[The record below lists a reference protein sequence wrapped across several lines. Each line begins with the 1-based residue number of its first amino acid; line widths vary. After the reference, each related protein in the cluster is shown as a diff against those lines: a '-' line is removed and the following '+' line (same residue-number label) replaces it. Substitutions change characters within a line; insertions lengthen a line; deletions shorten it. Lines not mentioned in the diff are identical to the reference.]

1 MAKLQIQIDDQVNDL
16 LNQLSR
22 KSDRSLFIEVAIK
35 KAFADKKIREMFSW
49 SAKEQEASG
58 EHQEKSSAVKKNT
71 EKPAPKKKIKF
82 DNEFK

>member
-1 MAKLQIQIDDQVNDL
+1 MAKLQIQINDQVNDL

-49 SAKEQEASG
+49 DDEGLNKTGIVPSEEKEPPQ
-58 EHQEKSSAVKKNT
+58 
-71 EKPAPKKKIKF
+71 KPQKKKVKF
-82 DNEFK
+82 DNEF

>member
-1 MAKLQIQIDDQVNDL
+1 MAKLQIQINDQVNNI

-49 SAKEQEASG
+49 DEVEQAATTPQKENSPSLKKETAKL
-58 EHQEKSSAVKKNT
+58 T
-71 EKPAPKKKIKF
+71 PKKKVKF
-82 DNEFK
+82 DDEFK